1 MKQQQVYNLKE
12 FAAKYQLKGIFG
24 AYAAHIHTDV
34 LNGSVLRDMASER
47 TLFYKILLVKSGSV
61 KFEVVLGTESAE
73 DEEHQLTASDLL
85 VVSPKHVYKFTDI
98 SEDLEA
104 ECVFVDEEISNDL
117 VYHLSDDKL
126 KAALDIIHM
135 IRDIVRHQHIYKV
148 EMIQSMVNVLKL
160 LVSELP
166 YDSLLSTRDLRH
178 KKNVYEIFLHL
189 LYRNF
194 KSERQIRFY
203 ADKLNVSSA
212 YLSRMIKEISGTTV
226 NDHITSLLY
235 KEICNLLKQSDMTMG
250 EIADYLHFNDQSA
263 LTKFFKTRAGMTP
276 LAYRN
281 QCN

>member
-1 MKQQQVYNLKE
+1 M
-12 FAAKYQLKGIFG
+12 
-24 AYAAHIHTDV
+24 
-34 LNGSVLRDMASER
+34 
-47 TLFYKILLVKSGSV
+47 
-61 KFEVVLGTESAE
+61 
-73 DEEHQLTASDLL
+73 L
-85 VVSPKHVYKFTDI
+85 VVSPKHVYKFTEI
-98 SEDLEA
+98 SEDLEV

-126 KAALDIIHM
+126 KAALDIFHM

-212 YLSRMIKEISGTTV
+212 YLSRMVKEISGTTV

-235 KEICNLLKQSDMTMG
+235 KEICNLLKQSDMTM
-250 EIADYLHFNDQSA
+250 E
-263 LTKFFKTRAGMTP
+263 
-276 LAYRN
+276 
-281 QCN
+281 

>member
-12 FAAKYQLKGIFG
+12 FAAKYQLKDIFG
-24 AYAAHIHTDV
+24 VYAAHIHTDV
-34 LNGSVLRDMASER
+34 LTGSVLRDMASER
-47 TLFYKILLVKSGSV
+47 TLFYKVLLLKSGSV
-61 KFEVVLGTESAE
+61 KFEVVLGSESAE
-73 DEEHQLTASDLL
+73 DEEHQLTTSDLL
-85 VVSPKHVYKFTDI
+85 VVSPKHVYKFTEI
-98 SEDLEA
+98 SEDFEA

-126 KAALDIIHM
+126 KVALDIFHM

-166 YDSLLSTRDLRH
+166 YDSLMSTRDLRH

-212 YLSRMIKEISGTTV
+212 YLSRMVKEISGTTV

-263 LTKFFKTRAGMTP
+263 LTNFFKTRAGMTP

-281 QCN
+281 QYN